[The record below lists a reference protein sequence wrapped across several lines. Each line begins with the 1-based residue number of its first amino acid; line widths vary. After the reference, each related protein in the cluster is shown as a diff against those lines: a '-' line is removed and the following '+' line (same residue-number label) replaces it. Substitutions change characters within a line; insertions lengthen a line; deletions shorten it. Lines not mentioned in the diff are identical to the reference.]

1 MEFLWQAHMLN
12 KQYVHKGW
20 IGGRNLLVCRVE
32 MVHICWGNEHTE
44 FETTENNSGSLREPW
59 TL

>member
-20 IGGRNLLVCRVE
+20 IGGRNLLFCRAA
-32 MVHICWGNEHTE
+32 MVHICWGNEHIDL
-44 FETTENNSGSLREPW
+44 ETTENNSGSVV
-59 TL
+59 

>member
-20 IGGRNLLVCRVE
+20 IGGRNLLVCRVH
-32 MVHICWGNEHTE
+32 MVHNCRGNEHTDLE
-44 FETTENNSGSLREPW
+44 ITDNNSGSVF
-59 TL
+59 